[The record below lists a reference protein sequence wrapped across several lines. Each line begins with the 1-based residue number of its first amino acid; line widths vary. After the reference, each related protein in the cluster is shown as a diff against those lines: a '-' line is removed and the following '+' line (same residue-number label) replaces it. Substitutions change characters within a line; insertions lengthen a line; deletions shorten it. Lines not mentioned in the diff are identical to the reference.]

1 MEERTQEY
9 MCGGNLH
16 AMPPVWVQCAESEE
30 REYWQHLREAQ
41 PEVDVAPFPGFDA
54 YNAAVRKYALVQRE
68 NEELRAEVKRYKDWH
83 VAYTAGIDDK
93 ILGLQEAF
101 ARQQEETEKWR
112 QLYSVSRHQASRA
125 LDMLHSAKVQIEVL
139 ENKLNGR
146 Q

>member
-9 MCGGNLH
+9 YMCGGDLQR
-16 AMPPVWVQCAESEE
+16 ARLLEDATT
-30 REYWQHLREAQ
+30 HLRAS
-41 PEVDVAPFPGFDA
+41 
-54 YNAAVRKYALVQRE
+54 AAR
-68 NEELRAEVKRYKDWH
+68 
-83 VAYTAGIDDK
+83 YTAGIDDK
-93 ILGLQEAF
+93 IAVLQEAV

-125 LDMLHSAKVQIEVL
+125 LDMLNSAKVQIEVL